1 MTHEDKK
8 KMPIQDIHDLSR
20 VFIEAV
26 KEISDSGKSLTLD
39 DLYTNLAQR
48 EDVKNLIE
56 RSGKKSKKS
65 RTHVKEVAEYLKTPI
80 EANDTTQKK
89 LFKQLG
95 TMDSIINSEKEFN
108 KRISLTMLNMNQLTG
123 NETFFNLLEEYK
135 HLVVEG
141 YEIDR
146 REALLNDLKN
156 LLLKSTIVKDKIA
169 KNRSILENVMKRGKD
184 TSLETLKNVCL
195 ETLIKLQVILGEE
208 YDPELSTFKS
218 RIIETNNIEYL
229 LSQKA
234 AILSIIENYID
245 RIQHEKKRII
255 DFIKE
260 IGDKLVDLEKDLSA
274 SSTISSFYHKD
285 DYSFSENLESEIKHV
300 SEMIKKSENDEAL
313 KSPLISRLENIIQ
326 TLAYR
331 RQEYSVRLEKAE
343 DERKKLN
350 INFDNMINSLRN
362 QNKLLEE
369 QSRRDALTN
378 IFNRRVFEEKVSAE
392 LARYIRYK
400 KPFSLIFFDI
410 DRFKNVN
417 DTYGHDTGDRVLKEI
432 TARTREALR
441 KTDIFARYGGEEF
454 VIILP
459 ETDLTQ
465 AVNVAEKLHDII
477 QKNIFEHEG
486 DRIPITVSVGVTE
499 VQESDR
505 DPESIL
511 HRADSNMYKAKDK
524 GRNRVV
530 SDFDVKKIPRS

>member
-1 MTHEDKK
+1 MTYEDKK

-56 RSGKKSKKS
+56 HSGKKSKKS

-313 KSPLISRLENIIQ
+313 KSPLISRLENINQ

>member
-65 RTHVKEVAEYLKTPI
+65 RTHVKEVAEHLKTQI
-80 EANDTTQKK
+80 EANDTTPKK

-156 LLLKSTIVKDKIA
+156 LLLKSTIVKDRIA
-169 KNRSILENVMKRGKD
+169 QNRSILENVMKRGKD

-234 AILSIIENYID
+234 AILSIIENYVD

-343 DERKKLN
+343 GEREKLN

-392 LARYIRYK
+392 LARFIRYK

-432 TARTREALR
+432 TDRTREALR

-499 VQESDR
+499 VQKSDR

>member
-26 KEISDSGKSLTLD
+26 KEISDSGKSPTLD

-156 LLLKSTIVKDKIA
+156 LLLKSTIVKDRIA
-169 KNRSILENVMKRGKD
+169 KNRSILKNVMKRGKD

-313 KSPLISRLENIIQ
+313 KSPLISRLENINQ

-477 QKNIFEHEG
+477 QKNIFEHES
-486 DRIPITVSVGVTE
+486 DRISITVSVGVTE